1 MPSKQLLATI
11 KDRCRELGL
20 SEGEFSQAVA
30 GHKTVLTDIRRGRSP
45 SAERLKKISEV
56 LDLEFYIGPRRDVLA
71 NDALATMPR
80 AVWEGDWS
88 DREIAAIAKAMEM
101 ADAADG
107 SNDFLIGALKAG
119 LLAGASSRDVPD
131 DHALSDMAQAM
142 REAGWSDR
150 EIAAVAKAMEMA
162 DASKGSHGFL
172 VQAFK
177 LGLVQT
183 FKQGRLAKPSPRPLL
198 HAAEN
203 SAQTLNR
210 AIIDAGGDPIP
221 DDLWP
226 VLASRRGSGV
236 PMPTNENLPQGA
248 EPVEIDELA
257 ATAGGGAGVSNEKV
271 VDRLWFRRDWLA
283 ERGLDSSQCTVIR
296 VNGESM
302 EPLLYE
308 GASIL
313 VDRKRRRRIKNRIFA
328 VRTDDGLIVKRAGR
342 DGVGKWQLLS
352 EHPSWSPAPWPA
364 DAETIGQAIWTARSL
379 I

>member
-1 MPSKQLLATI
+1 MLLKQLLATI

-56 LDLEFYIGPRRDVLA
+56 LDLEFYIGP
-71 NDALATMPR
+71 PR
-80 AVWEGDWS
+80 PVFSLLPKGTLKSDLT
-88 DREIAAIAKAMEM
+88 DRELAAIAKALRT
-101 ADAADG
+101 ADAAEG

-119 LLAGASSRDVPD
+119 LLAGTSSGDVPD

-162 DASKGSHGFL
+162 DPAKGSHGFL

-177 LGLVQT
+177 QGL
-183 FKQGRLAKPSPRPLL
+183 LAKPSPRPLL
-198 HAAEN
+198 HAAED

-226 VLASRRGSGV
+226 VLASRRGSRV
-236 PMPTNENLPQGA
+236 PMPTKENLPQGA
-248 EPVEIDELA
+248 EPVEVDELA

-283 ERGLDSSQCTVIR
+283 ERGLDSSQCAVIR

-313 VDRKRRRRIKNRIFA
+313 VDRKRRRRIENRIFA

-352 EHPSWSPAPWPA
+352 QHPSWSPAPWPA